1 MSMQLEKPEWAR
13 VAEAFEASGQTQ
25 REFALARGVR
35 LSTLQSWV
43 YRRRRNKVTRAEP
56 VRLLPV
62 QVATAPTATESVLE
76 VVAGSGARVRFTVG
90 TDVGNRPANDVLR
103 GIAEVA

>member
-1 MSMQLEKPEWAR
+1 MAKQVEKPAWAR

-25 REFALARGVR
+25 REFALANGVR

-43 YRRRRNKVTRAEP
+43 HRHRRSAASRAEA

-62 QVATAPTATESVLE
+62 QVARSPAATEMVLE
-76 VVAGSGARVRFTVG
+76 VVAASGARVRFAVG
-90 TDVGNRPANDVLR
+90 TDVGY
-103 GIAEVA
+103 VAHLVAALGR

>member
-1 MSMQLEKPEWAR
+1 MAKQVEKPEWAR

-35 LSTLQSWV
+35 LSTSQSWV
-43 YRRRRNKVTRAEP
+43 YRARRAALVRVEP

-62 QVATAPTATESVLE
+62 QVAASSAGTDALLE
-76 VVAGSGARVRFTVG
+76 VVAASGARVRFAVG
-90 TDVGNRPANDVLR
+90 TDVAY
-103 GIAEVA
+103 VARLVAALGR

>member
-1 MSMQLEKPEWAR
+1 
-13 VAEAFEASGQTQ
+13 FEASGQTQ

-43 YRRRRNKVTRAEP
+43 YRHRRAAPSRAEA

-62 QVATAPTATESVLE
+62 QVASAPEAPESVLE
-76 VVAGSGARVRFTVG
+76 VVAASGARVRFAVG
-90 TDVGNRPANDVLR
+90 TDVAY
-103 GIAEVA
+103 VARLVAALGR

>member
-1 MSMQLEKPEWAR
+1 MAKQVEKPEWAH
-13 VAEAFEASGQTQ
+13 VAEAFEARGQTQ

-43 YRRRRNKVTRAEP
+43 YRSRRAEATRAEP

-62 QVATAPTATESVLE
+62 QVAAAPSAAESVLE
-76 VVAGSGARVRFTVG
+76 VVTASGARVRFAVG
-90 TDVGNRPANDVLR
+90 TDVGY
-103 GIAEVA
+103 VARLVAALGR

>member
-1 MSMQLEKPEWAR
+1 MAKQVEKPEWSR
-13 VAEAFEASGQTQ
+13 IAEAFEASGQTQ

-43 YRRRRNKVTRAEP
+43 YRRRRAGEARAEP

-62 QVATAPTATESVLE
+62 QVATAPAASESVLE
-76 VVAGSGARVRFTVG
+76 VVANGVRLRFAVGA
-90 TDVGNRPANDVLR
+90 DVDY
-103 GIAEVA
+103 VARLVAALGR

>member
-1 MSMQLEKPEWAR
+1 MSKQAEKPEWAR

-43 YRRRRNKVTRAEP
+43 YRRRRGEATRAEP
-56 VRLLPV
+56 VR
-62 QVATAPTATESVLE
+62 
-76 VVAGSGARVRFTVG
+76 R
-90 TDVGNRPANDVLR
+90 NRPANDVLR
-103 GIAEVA
+103 AFAVESDGGGHWRTCRTPM

>member
-1 MSMQLEKPEWAR
+1 MAKQVEKPEWAR
-13 VAEAFEASGQTQ
+13 IAEAFEASGQTQ

-43 YRRRRNKVTRAEP
+43 YRARRSAPSRVEP

-62 QVATAPTATESVLE
+62 QVATTPAAPESLLE
-76 VVAGSGARVRFTVG
+76 VVAASGARVRFAVG
-90 TDVGNRPANDVLR
+90 TDVAY
-103 GIAEVA
+103 VASLVAALGR

>member
-1 MSMQLEKPEWAR
+1 MAKQMEKPEWAR

-25 REFALARGVR
+25 REFALARGLR

-43 YRRRRNKVTRAEP
+43 YRSRRVEPVRAEL

-62 QVATAPTATESVLE
+62 QVATAPAAMEPMLEGVTA
-76 VVAGSGARVRFTVG
+76 SGARVRFTVG
-90 TDVGNRPANDVLR
+90 TDEAY
-103 GIAEVA
+103 VARLVAALGR

>member
-1 MSMQLEKPEWAR
+1 MAKQVERPEWER

-25 REFALARGVR
+25 REFASAHGMR

-43 YRRRRNKVTRAEP
+43 YRQRRSAPSRVEA

-62 QVATAPTATESVLE
+62 QVASVSEAPEAVLE
-76 VVAGSGARVRFTVG
+76 VVVASGARVRFAVG
-90 TDVGNRPANDVLR
+90 TDVAY
-103 GIAEVA
+103 VARLVAALGR

>member
-1 MSMQLEKPEWAR
+1 MAKQVEKPEWAH

-25 REFALARGVR
+25 REFAAAHGMR

-43 YRRRRNKVTRAEP
+43 YRRRRAAPSRADA

-62 QVATAPTATESVLE
+62 QVATAPEAAESVLE
-76 VVAGSGARVRFTVG
+76 VVAASGARVRFAVG
-90 TDVGNRPANDVLR
+90 TDVAY
-103 GIAEVA
+103 VARLVAALGR

>member
-1 MSMQLEKPEWAR
+1 MSKQVEKPDWAR

-43 YRRRRNKVTRAEP
+43 YRRRRAEPVRGEP

-62 QVATAPTATESVLE
+62 QVAAPVRPAEQVLE
-76 VVAGSGARVRFTVG
+76 VVAASGARVRFAVG
-90 TDVGNRPANDVLR
+90 TDVGY
-103 GIAEVA
+103 VARLVAALGG

>member
-1 MSMQLEKPEWAR
+1 MSKQVEKPEWAR
-13 VAEAFEASGQTQ
+13 IAESFEASGQTQ

-43 YRRRRNKVTRAEP
+43 YRRRRAATARAEP

-62 QVATAPTATESVLE
+62 QVATSPVASESMLE
-76 VVAGSGARVRFTVG
+76 VMAASGARVRFAMG
-90 TDVGNRPANDVLR
+90 TDVGY
-103 GIAEVA
+103 VAQLVAALGR

>member
-1 MSMQLEKPEWAR
+1 MAKQVEKPEWAR

-25 REFALARGVR
+25 REFALARGMR

-43 YRRRRNKVTRAEP
+43 YRRRRAEPAGAEP

-62 QVATAPTATESVLE
+62 QVATAPMASESVLE
-76 VVAGSGARVRFTVG
+76 VMAASGARVRFAVG
-90 TDVGNRPANDVLR
+90 TDVAY
-103 GIAEVA
+103 VARLVAALGA

>member
-1 MSMQLEKPEWAR
+1 MAKQVEKPEWAR
-13 VAEAFEASGQTQ
+13 IAEAFEASGQTQ

-43 YRRRRNKVTRAEP
+43 YRARRAAPSRAEA

-62 QVATAPTATESVLE
+62 QVATTPAAMESGME
-76 VVAGSGARVRFTVG
+76 VVAASGARVRFAVG
-90 TDVGNRPANDVLR
+90 TDVAY
-103 GIAEVA
+103 VARLVAALGR

>member
-1 MSMQLEKPEWAR
+1 MAKQMEKPEWAR

-43 YRRRRNKVTRAEP
+43 YRRRRAATARVEP

-62 QVATAPTATESVLE
+62 QVATAPMASESVLE
-76 VVAGSGARVRFTVG
+76 VMAASGARVRFAVG
-90 TDVGNRPANDVLR
+90 TDVAY
-103 GIAEVA
+103 VARLVAALGR

>member
-1 MSMQLEKPEWAR
+1 MAKQVEKPEWSR
-13 VAEAFEASGQTQ
+13 IAEAFEASGQTQ

-43 YRRRRNKVTRAEP
+43 YRRRRAGEARAEA

-62 QVATAPTATESVLE
+62 QVATAPAASESVLE
-76 VVAGSGARVRFTVG
+76 VVAANGVRLRFAVGA
-90 TDVGNRPANDVLR
+90 DVDY
-103 GIAEVA
+103 VARLVAALGR

>member
-1 MSMQLEKPEWAR
+1 MAKQVEKPEWAR

-25 REFALARGVR
+25 REFALAWGVK

-43 YRRRRNKVTRAEP
+43 YRLRRTAPSRAEA

-62 QVATAPTATESVLE
+62 QVTTAPGASEAVLE
-76 VVAGSGARVRFTVG
+76 VRVASGARVRFAAG
-90 TDVGNRPANDVLR
+90 TDVAY
-103 GIAEVA
+103 VARLVAALGR

>member
-1 MSMQLEKPEWAR
+1 MAKQVEKPEWAR

-25 REFALARGVR
+25 REFALERGVR

-43 YRRRRNKVTRAEP
+43 YRARRAATTRARP

-62 QVATAPTATESVLE
+62 QVTTTPAEAESVLE
-76 VVAGSGARVRFTVG
+76 VVAASGARVRFAVG
-90 TDVGNRPANDVLR
+90 TDVGY
-103 GIAEVA
+103 VARLVAALGR